1 MAKLVI
7 INKMR
12 FFILTVLWCYCGWC
26 SAQNTALEFKDSI
39 DCKADR
45 IDSDMFGNLYV
56 IRNTVLLKY
65 DTSGNFLRQYS
76 NFKLGNIHSMSVA
89 NNQKLFLFYRES
101 GCFVLLNN
109 VLAPIEEPVRLSRF
123 LSGIYSLA
131 CPSYEQGFWC
141 YDQINRQLLRFDR
154 FFVQTNESV
163 FLTDYGRDFN
173 PVQLMEI
180 DEKMLVLFDP
190 KAGALFFDKFGTFIK
205 KLQIPNASE
214 IQVSGD
220 LIFYNQNNLLFAYNY
235 QTLDLRTYEFP
246 IENIK
251 QIIFNQRG
259 FYLLREDGMV
269 FSTWF

>member
-1 MAKLVI
+1 
-7 INKMR
+7 MR
-12 FFILTVLWCYCGWC
+12 FFILTILWCCYGWC
-26 SAQNTALEFKDSI
+26 SAQNTVLRIKDSI
-39 DCKADR
+39 NCKADC
-45 IDSDMFGNLYV
+45 IGSDMFGNLYV
-56 IRNTVLLKY
+56 IRNPVLLKY
-65 DTSGNFLRQYS
+65 DTSGIFLRQYS
-76 NFKLGNIHSMSVA
+76 NLKLGNIHSMNVS
-89 NNQKLFLFYRES
+89 NSKKLFLFFRES
-101 GCFVLLNN
+101 GFFVLLNN
-109 VLAPIEEPVRLSRF
+109 FLAPIENPVNLSRH
-123 LSGIYSLA
+123 LSGVYSLA
-131 CPSYEQGFWC
+131 CPSYGQGFWC

-163 FLTDYGRDFN
+163 FLTDYGKDFN

-180 DEKMLVLFDP
+180 DEKLVVLFDP

-205 KLQIPNASE
+205 RLQISNASE

-246 IENIK
+246 IENVK
-251 QIIFNQRG
+251 QIIFNQNG